1 MFSIN
6 EEIESYTPFIILKC
20 DNKGN
25 LSFNLNETSEY
36 SRIRLGLPR
45 NPLLNALW
53 MPYEYARG
61 DMSLRQKKRRIRK

>member
-1 MFSIN
+1 MQYTGGEENMFSIN
-6 EEIESYTPFIILKC
+6 KEIESIIFEC

-53 MPYEYARG
+53 MPYE
-61 DMSLRQKKRRIRK
+61 K